1 MAQTVPID
9 AYLGAHRTGLIIG
22 ATLYQLDGTTVHAA
36 FSTSGWYE
44 APAASGAWHHPGVSL
59 PDAGGVVA
67 VGISGTEYMRVAVEA
82 AKPLASDYTAA
93 RAAKLDNLDVAVS
106 TRATPAQVNTEAD
119 TALADVGLTST
130 VTGRID
136 ATISSRA
143 TPANITTA
151 QAAIEAAIAALNDL
165 STADIDARLTAY
177 DGATQADLTA
187 TQTAITNAISAL
199 NNLSQAQ
206 AQTAATAALNAY
218 DPPTKAELDTAQ
230 TAIIDAVPTTAE
242 IDTQLSGTHGA
253 GSWVDTGS
261 GATAA
266 QVWSYA
272 TRTLTALGS
281 PAGIEFTYTVTNT
294 TTTLPIADVS
304 VWFGT
309 DSAVSNVVWYGSTDA
324 FGIAR
329 DANGNKPR
337 LDSGVYFILC
347 RKVGF
352 SFTVDSET
360 VSA

>member
-1 MAQTVPID
+1 MSYNVTCVADFGASNSGLTLNGKLFDATGAQTGSTIT
-9 AYLGAHRTGLIIG
+9 TGFVETVAGLYVY
-22 ATLYQLDGTTVHAA
+22 TL
-36 FSTSGWYE
+36 S
-44 APAASGAWHHPGVSL
+44 APDSHEGVFVMYDS
-59 PDAGGVVA
+59 A
-67 VGISGTEYMRVAVEA
+67 
-82 AKPLASDYTAA
+82 
-93 RAAKLDNLDVAVS
+93 N
-106 TRATPAQVNTEAD
+106 
-119 TALADVGLTST
+119 TALRRT
-130 VTGRID
+130 
-136 ATISSRA
+136 
-143 TPANITTA
+143 
-151 QAAIEAAIAALNDL
+151 AAIAPRETENADVKTSTRGTSTL
-165 STADIDARLTAY
+165 STSDIDARLA
-177 DGATQADLTA
+177 
-187 TQTAITNAISAL
+187 
-199 NNLSQAQ
+199 
-206 AQTAATAALNAY
+206 AY

-230 TAIIDAVPTTAE
+230 AAIIDAVPTTAE

-253 GSWVDTGS
+253 GSWVDTGA

-281 PAGIEFTYTVTNT
+281 AAGIEFTYTVTNT

-324 FGIAR
+324 FGVAR

-337 LDSGVYFILC
+337 LDPGVYFILC

>member
-1 MAQTVPID
+1 M
-9 AYLGAHRTGLIIG
+9 
-22 ATLYQLDGTTVHAA
+22 
-36 FSTSGWYE
+36 S
-44 APAASGAWHHPGVSL
+44 
-59 PDAGGVVA
+59 
-67 VGISGTEYMRVAVEA
+67 
-82 AKPLASDYTAA
+82 
-93 RAAKLDNLDVAVS
+93 
-106 TRATPAQVNTEAD
+106 
-119 TALADVGLTST
+119 
-130 VTGRID
+130 TGR
-136 ATISSRA
+136 AKA
-143 TPANITTA
+143 
-151 QAAIEAAIAALNDL
+151 
-165 STADIDARLTAY
+165 
-177 DGATQADLTA
+177 
-187 TQTAITNAISAL
+187 
-199 NNLSQAQ
+199 
-206 AQTAATAALNAY
+206 AATAALNAY

-230 TAIIDAVPTTAE
+230 AAIIDAVPTTAE

-253 GSWVDTGS
+253 GSWVDTGGG

-347 RKVGF
+347 RKTGYVF
-352 SFTVDSET
+352 PVDSET
-360 VSA
+360 IG

>member
-1 MAQTVPID
+1 MAQSIPID
-9 AYLGAHRTGLIIG
+9 AYLGAHRTGLAIG

-44 APAASGAWHHPGVSL
+44 APASSGAWHHPGVSL

-67 VGISGTEYMRVAVEA
+67 VGVSATEYMRVAVEA
-82 AKPLASDYTAA
+82 AKPLASDYTAT
-93 RAAKLDNLDVAVS
+93 RAAKLDNLDAAVS
-106 TRATPAQVNTEAD
+106 T
-119 TALADVGLTST
+119 
-130 VTGRID
+130 
-136 ATISSRA
+136 
-143 TPANITTA
+143 A
-151 QAAIEAAIAALNDL
+151 QAVIEAAIAALNDL

-177 DGATQADLTA
+177 DGATQTDLTA

-230 TAIIDAVPTTAE
+230 AAIIDAVPTTAE

-253 GSWVDTGS
+253 GSWVDTGG

-266 QVWSYA
+266 QIWSYA

-337 LDSGVYFILC
+337 LDPGTYYILC
-347 RKVGF
+347 RKTGF
-352 SFTVDSET
+352 SFAIDTET
-360 VSA
+360 VS